1 MTTNQNPEIN
11 PKAFLRLITI
21 IYGALLAG
29 QTLFAVMVYF
39 IAINPTLNL
48 KPVNDMFFYLVP
60 VFVVAMG
67 IIGSL
72 LYKKRIESARGAAT
86 VKEKVAGYQTAIIT
100 RLAPT
105 EGATL
110 FAIVIFMQGWNL
122 YYLVIAGL
130 NIIYFLLL
138 RPTRSRIEED
148 LNLSYEEKMEI

>member
-1 MTTNQNPEIN
+1 
-11 PKAFLRLITI
+11 
-21 IYGALLAG
+21 
-29 QTLFAVMVYF
+29 
-39 IAINPTLNL
+39 
-48 KPVNDMFFYLVP
+48 MFSRRMGVFFELVP
-60 VFVVAMG
+60 VFIPAMG
-67 IIGSL
+67 IIGNL

-110 FAIVIFMQGWNL
+110 FAIVIFMQGWSL

-138 RPTRSRIEED
+138 RPTRSGIEED
-148 LNLSYEEKMEI
+148 LI